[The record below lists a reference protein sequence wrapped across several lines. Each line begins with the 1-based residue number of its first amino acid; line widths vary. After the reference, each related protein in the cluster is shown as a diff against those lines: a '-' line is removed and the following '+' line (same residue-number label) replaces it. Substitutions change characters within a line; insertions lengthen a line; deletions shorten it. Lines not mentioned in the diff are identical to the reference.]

1 MSDAERVHVDDS
13 ELVSTGLLSFYYRLR
28 ERFTASLEARAGRGG
43 KGLAEVLLLVP
54 DVFILLAR
62 LALDKSVPTQTRT
75 LMAGALAYFLMP
87 VDLLPEAF
95 LGPGAFAEDLV
106 IAVAVLAKAFGGELE
121 PYAERYWNGS
131 EKLRDV
137 IGAVSQIASEL
148 LGASLYE
155 RVRKLLGKWG
165 IDLAEVERS
174 VEANHPIEDEAAT
187 PTPSS

>member
-13 ELVSTGLLSFYYRLR
+13 ELVSTGLLSFYDRLR
-28 ERFTASLEARAGRGG
+28 ARITGSLESRAGRGG
-43 KGLAEVLLLVP
+43 KGVAEVLLLVP

-62 LALDKSVPTQTRT
+62 LALDRSVPTQTRT

-106 IAVAVLAKAFGGELE
+106 IAAAVLATAFGGKLE
-121 PYAERYWNGS
+121 PYAEKYWNGS

-137 IGAVSQIASEL
+137 LGVVSQIASEL
-148 LGASLYE
+148 LGTSLYG
-155 RVRKLLGKWG
+155 RVRRLLGKWG
-165 IDLAEVERS
+165 IDLAEAERS
-174 VEANHPIEDEAAT
+174 VEASRQIEDETAT
-187 PTPSS
+187 PTRSS